1 MRMYDII
8 TKKREGE
15 ELSREEIAF
24 FIKGFTSGEIPD
36 YQAAALLMAICIRG
50 MTDEETVAL
59 TEEMATSGDTVD
71 LSCLKNTVDKHS
83 TGGVGDKVSLVVA
96 PLVASLGATVA
107 KMSGRGL
114 GHTGGTIDKLESIPG
129 FKTEISSDEFFEIA
143 KKHGVVIVGQSG
155 NLDPADKKLY
165 ALRDVTATVPAMPL
179 IASSIMSKKL
189 AAGAHSIVLDVTVGS
204 GSFMPE
210 FDMARE
216 LAEKMVKIGKA
227 AGRNIAAVITD
238 MDAPLGVCV
247 GNSLEVGEAVE
258 ILKGK
263 GTQDLRQVCV
273 TIGAEMLSLAL
284 GEEISV
290 CREKCERALDDGTA
304 FDRFKKMVAAQGG
317 DTSFIDDTSKFPRAK
332 NIISVYAESDGLIY
346 HMNTSKI
353 GEISVVAGAGREK
366 KGDKIDFSAGIEVL
380 KKTGD
385 SVKKGDVI
393 ARIHTNK
400 TGIDGVLTSEYLSA
414 VELSDKA
421 PQKRPH
427 IWEIVR

>member
-1 MRMYDII
+1 MYDII

-15 ELSREEIAF
+15 KLSREEIAF

-304 FDRFKKMVAAQGG
+304 YDRFKKMVAAQGG
-317 DTSFIDDTSKFPRAK
+317 DTSFIDDASKFPRAK
-332 NIISVYAESDGLIY
+332 NIISVYAESDGFIY